1 MGQRSLAAS
10 ITSAAPFAVAGIALG
25 LIAPRLMPGVGY
37 WDTAEFQTVAPVL
50 GTAHPT
56 GFPTYVILGFLANLI
71 LAPFGEPAFRMNIFS
86 ALSIAAAAGLAT
98 ALVRSL
104 TGRTAVAAAVGLGF
118 ATTPIA
124 WSIGTHADPHSLHVA
139 FVGLVLLLLV
149 EWERRRS
156 AGAPGA
162 DRWLVGASFAFAVGA
177 ANHSLMLLLAP
188 GIGLYVLAVHPGILR
203 RPRLIAT
210 CVAVLVATLAVLYLE
225 LPIRAGVARA
235 PLVYGTPDT
244 WSGFWYVVI
253 AQQFHG
259 NVGDVFGDL
268 PTKLGSVAA
277 FAVSQLGPLA
287 LLVPVGFV
295 AAVRWFPRYALL
307 TGVGF
312 AITVAFSASYSDA
325 DITRYYLGPALIA
338 WTWLGVLAAVAVG
351 QIAGPVRG
359 DAPGRDGAPAE
370 RAHGR
375 GAAFPSATTAAVVAA
390 VLLLAPTAFVLPAR
404 ASAAD
409 EHGNRSA
416 QAWLDA
422 TMPALAPNAVVVSWW
437 SYSTTLWY
445 GQIIERLRPDIFIVD
460 DRTRLDLN
468 YGEATDVIAR
478 FIATRPVYVIRVG
491 PGDLAKVTSLYRVEP
506 LGATGVGNV
515 YRVTGGRP

>member
-1 MGQRSLAAS
+1 MVSDRQPLTASLAA
-10 ITSAAPFAVAGIALG
+10 AAPVIVAAVSLG

-56 GFPTYVILGFLANLI
+56 GFPTYVILGFLANLV

-86 ALSIAAAAGLAT
+86 ALSIAAAAGLTT
-98 ALVRSL
+98 AVIRAL
-104 TGRTAVAAAVGLGF
+104 TGRTAVAAAAGLGF

-149 EWERRRS
+149 VWQRRR
-156 AGAPGA
+156 AVGAPTA
-162 DRWLVGASFAFAVGA
+162 DRWLVGAAFAFAVGA

-188 GIGLYVLAVHPGILR
+188 GIGLYVLAAQPGIIR
-203 RPRLIAT
+203 RPRLVAA
-210 CVAVLVATLAVLYLE
+210 CVAVLAVTLAALYLE
-225 LPIRAGVARA
+225 LPIRAGIARA

-244 WSGFWYVVI
+244 WSGFWYVVV

-259 NVGDVFGDL
+259 NVGNVFGDL
-268 PTKLGSVAA
+268 PTKLGSLAA

-295 AAVRWFPRYALL
+295 AAARRFPSFALL
-307 TGVGF
+307 SGVSF
-312 AITVAFSASYSDA
+312 VVTVAFSASYTDA
-325 DITRYYLGPALIA
+325 DISRYYLGPALIA
-338 WTWLGVLAAVAVG
+338 WTWLGILAAVAVDHVVG
-351 QIAGPVRG
+351 LAGAR
-359 DAPGRDGAPAE
+359 AQSPA
-370 RAHGR
+370 RSTASP
-375 GAAFPSATTAAVVAA
+375 AATVAA
-390 VLLLAPTAFVLPAR
+390 VAAAIVLLAPTALVLTSR
-404 ASAAD
+404 AAAAD

-422 TMPALAPNAVVVSWW
+422 TMPAFAPRAVIVSWW

-478 FIATRPVYVIRVG
+478 FIDTRPVYVIRVG
-491 PGDLAKVTSLYRVEP
+491 PGDLAKVMARYQLEP
-506 LGATGVGNV
+506 LGVPGVGNV
-515 YRVTGGRP
+515 WRVTRARP